1 MNKTLWYIIKERC
14 LQTGSFFKPMRR
26 GNMFENIPSRY
37 IIIASTL
44 MAILMGTFIMMMRL
58 RSQRKPVNAKKIL
71 IPPIAM
77 STGALMFVFEE
88 FRVPP
93 LQILE
98 AIVVGVIFSF
108 VLIATS
114 KFEIRDNEIYMKRSK
129 AFFIILV
136 SLLLIRTLGKVVLTD
151 SFDPGELAGM
161 FWLLAFAM
169 LWPWRIAML
178 IQYKKIEK
186 SHLIDS
192 LEKGNL

>member
-1 MNKTLWYIIKERC
+1 MLEA
-14 LQTGSFFKPMRR
+14 
-26 GNMFENIPSRY
+26 IPSRY

-44 MAILMGTFIMMMRL
+44 MAIFMGTFIMMMRL
-58 RSQRKPVNAKKIL
+58 RSQKKPVNAKKIL

-77 STGALMFVFEE
+77 STGALMFIFEE

-98 AIVVGVIFSF
+98 AVIVGIIFSI
-108 VLIATS
+108 VLISTS
-114 KFEIRDNEIYMKRSK
+114 KFEIRNNEIYMKRSK

-136 SLLLIRTLGKVVLTD
+136 SLLLIRIAGKIVLTD

-161 FWLLAFAM
+161 FWILAFAM
-169 LWPWRIAML
+169 LWPWRIAMF

-186 SHLIDS
+186 SNIV
-192 LEKGNL
+192 N

>member
-1 MNKTLWYIIKERC
+1 
-14 LQTGSFFKPMRR
+14 
-26 GNMFENIPSRY
+26 MFGVIPSRY
-37 IIIASTL
+37 VIIASTL

-58 RSQRKPVNAKKIL
+58 RSQKKPVNAKKIL

-77 STGALMFVFEE
+77 STGALMFIFEE

-98 AIVVGVIFSF
+98 AVIVGIIFSI
-108 VLIATS
+108 VLITTS
-114 KFEIRDNEIYMKRSK
+114 KFEIRNNEIYMKRSK

-136 SLLLIRTLGKVVLTD
+136 SLLLIRIAGKIVLTD

-161 FWLLAFAM
+161 FWILAFAM
-169 LWPWRIAML
+169 LWPWRIAMF

-186 SHLIDS
+186 S
-192 LEKGNL
+192 NLVN

>member
-1 MNKTLWYIIKERC
+1 
-14 LQTGSFFKPMRR
+14 
-26 GNMFENIPSRY
+26 MFEAIPSRY

-44 MAILMGTFIMMMRL
+44 MAIFMGTFIMMMRL
-58 RSQRKPVNAKKIL
+58 RSQKKPVNAKKIL

-77 STGALMFVFEE
+77 STGALMFIFEE

-98 AIVVGVIFSF
+98 AVIVGIIFSI
-108 VLIATS
+108 VLITTS
-114 KFEIRDNEIYMKRSK
+114 KFEIRNNEIYMKRSK

-136 SLLLIRTLGKVVLTD
+136 SLLLIRIAGKIVLTD

-161 FWLLAFAM
+161 FWILAFAM
-169 LWPWRIAML
+169 LWPWRIAMF

-186 SHLIDS
+186 S
-192 LEKGNL
+192 NLVN